1 VSADAH
7 RGVTGAIVAGGA
19 NERFGGEPKGL
30 RRVGGLRL
38 IDRVASAI
46 RAVTPEIVLV
56 ANAPDAEQWLAG
68 VRVYRDIRSE
78 RGSVVGLHTAIA
90 SIPAGDI
97 ALVVAWDMPFVN
109 AGLLS
114 LLTRRVRE
122 GASAA
127 IPESHAGPEP
137 FCAAY
142 STACLADIER
152 AIARGDFRMSSLV
165 SALPNL
171 SRVADAEVRSF
182 GDPARLFFNVNTA
195 ADLETA
201 ERMTADT

>member
-7 RGVTGAIVAGGA
+7 RAVTGAVVAGGA

-30 RRVGGLRL
+30 RRVGGIRI

-46 RAVTPEIVLV
+46 RAVTPKIVLV
-56 ANAPDAEQWLAG
+56 ANAPDADQWLPG
-68 VRVYRDIRSE
+68 VPVHRDLRSE

-90 SIPAGDI
+90 SIPADGI
-97 ALVVAWDMPFVN
+97 ALVVAWDMPFVS

-114 LLTRRVRE
+114 LLVRRVRD

-127 IPESHAGPEP
+127 IPQSPSGPEP

-142 STACLADIER
+142 SAACLDDIER
-152 AIARGDFRMSSLV
+152 AVARGDFRMSSLV
-165 SALPNL
+165 AALP
-171 SRVADAEVRSF
+171 SATRVTDAEVRSF
-182 GDPARLFFNVNTA
+182 GDPVRLFFNVNTP
-195 ADLETA
+195 ADLEKA
-201 ERMTADT
+201 ERMAAAA